1 MFSVWF
7 LGYSIAYNTVPETS
21 LEDWTVNKVFFQHQ
35 NLNIIGYYPL
45 RKVAGIVCEAPLLS
59 SASPATSSSFPPDIT
74 QFVVNRLGRSNV
86 YIWLFLNTTT
96 WCCWPPLLF
105 LLLLLLLLLLFLHAT
120 VFFLNEFLLLASGA
134 LQVSMMVVVH
144 PLVIRSPKI
153 L

>member
-7 LGYSIAYNTVPETS
+7 LGYSIAYSIVPETS

-45 RKVAGIVCEAPLLS
+45 RKVAGIVCETPLLS

-105 LLLLLLLLLLFLHAT
+105 LLLLSLLLFLHAI
-120 VFFLNEFLLLASGA
+120 VFFPQWISVIGIWSSSGVYDGGGASIGHS
-134 LQVSMMVVVH
+134 QSKDFV
-144 PLVIRSPKI
+144 
-153 L
+153 